1 MPVLQINNLT
11 KRYGNFHALD
21 NLNMTIEAGN
31 IYGLLGPNGSGKTTT
46 LGIILGILAKTS
58 GSFEWFDGQYGD
70 KYRMKIGA
78 ILETPNFYPY
88 LNAQKNLEIVQ
99 DIKRSPDD
107 DIEDL
112 LKTVDLAHRKTS
124 KFRTYSLG
132 MKQRL
137 AIAATLVGSPDV
149 VIFDEPTNGL
159 DPEGIAE
166 VRNILK
172 RVADSGKTVIMA
184 SHLLDEVEKICSHVA
199 IIKEGQLMA
208 TGEVGK
214 IFTDDTTLI
223 ISSNNLDGL
232 KNVLSSRTYI
242 RDLSQVDNNIIEC
255 QMNADITAEQICRL
269 AFENNI
275 MLTRLET
282 RKRRL
287 EDDFLELTQGPIR
300 KN

>member
-11 KRYGNFHALD
+11 KKYSKITALD
-21 NLNMTIEAGN
+21 NLNLTIEAGN

-58 GSFEWFDGQYGD
+58 GSYEWFDGQYGD
-70 KYRMKIGA
+70 KYRMRIGA

-88 LNAQKNLEIVQ
+88 LYAKKNLEIVQ
-99 DIKRSPDD
+99 DIKRSHND
-107 DIEDL
+107 DIDGL
-112 LKTVDLAHRKTS
+112 LETVNLAHRSTS

-137 AIAATLVGSPDV
+137 AIAATLIGQPDV

-199 IIKEGQLMA
+199 IIKDGHLRA

-214 IFTDDTTLI
+214 LFTSDKTLI

-232 KNVLSSRTYI
+232 RNILSSRSYI
-242 RDLSQVDNNIIEC
+242 RDVTETKGQILEC
-255 QMNADITAEQICRL
+255 QMDKAISAEDVCKL

-282 RKRRL
+282 RSRRL
-287 EDDFLELTQGPIR
+287 EEDFLEVT
-300 KN
+300 K

>member
-11 KRYGNFHALD
+11 KRYGKFHALD
-21 NLNMTIEAGN
+21 NLNLTIEAGN

-99 DIKRSPDD
+99 DIKQSSND
-107 DIEDL
+107 DIEEL
-112 LKTVDLAHRKTS
+112 LRTVDLAHRKTS

-172 RVADSGKTVIMA
+172 RVAESGKTVIMA
-184 SHLLDEVEKICSHVA
+184 SHLLDEVEKICTHVA

-208 TGEVGK
+208 TGQVGK
-214 IFTDDTTLI
+214 IFTNDTTLI
-223 ISSNNLDGL
+223 ISSNDLDGL
-232 KNVLSSRTYI
+232 KNVLSSRSYI
-242 RDLSQVDNNIIEC
+242 KELSQLDNNIIEC
-255 QMNADITAEQICRL
+255 QMNAEITAEQICRL
-269 AFENNI
+269 AFDNNI

-287 EDDFLELTQGPIR
+287 EDDFLDLTKGTIR